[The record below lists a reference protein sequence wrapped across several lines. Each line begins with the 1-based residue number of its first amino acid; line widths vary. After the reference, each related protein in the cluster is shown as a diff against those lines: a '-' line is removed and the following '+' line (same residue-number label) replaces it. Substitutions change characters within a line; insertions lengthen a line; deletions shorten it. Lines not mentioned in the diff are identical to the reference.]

1 MQHPKLN
8 KSEDVKVIAKVAS
21 PAQADTLAISVLGLV
36 LLLVVVVLLI
46 NGAMSGI

>member
-8 KSEDVKVIAKVAS
+8 KTDDAKVIAKVAS
-21 PAQADTLAISVLGLV
+21 HSQADTQAVFVLGFV

-46 NGAMSGI
+46 SGAASGI